1 MHVEIS
7 STSKQKK
14 FMNKKKRIFIEYLF
28 RKIEIQN
35 EQVEYRRIRK
45 IRKIRRICSI
55 VVEIHDFIDRNFRN
69 KIDDF

>member
-14 FMNKKKRIFIEYLF
+14 FMNKKKRIFIAYLF

-35 EQVEYRRIRK
+35 KQIDFRRIRK
-45 IRKIRRICSI
+45 IRKIQKICSI
-55 VVEIHDFIDRNFRN
+55 VVKIHDIID
-69 KIDDF
+69 